1 MLEKYMSKPDIEK
14 EKIQKNCEKE
24 PFNFR
29 TDLATERRDLYRK
42 ANSIENEIDGI
53 ESEKEEINENITVER
68 VKITNEEGQKAIGKP
83 IGNYIT
89 IDIKKLKIAQDEDI
103 EKSAET
109 LSNELTKILDSHID
123 KQGEILVVGLGN
135 IYVTPDSLGPKV
147 VNDIEVTRHIINYL
161 PQYVEEGTR
170 MVSAISP
177 GVLGTTGIETV
188 EILKGIVD
196 NIHPKL
202 VIVIDALA
210 SRSIERISSTVQLS
224 DTGIVPGAG
233 VGNKRSEISKETLG
247 IPVIAIGIPTVVETA
262 VLVNDCLNL
271 FITKLQE
278 EAKSNEYLNQLK
290 EQDNYDEIKESLI
303 PGDFNLIVTPK
314 EIDDLI
320 ENMTEVV
327 AKGINMSMWDIRD
340 RLNLSQFLYKILSKK
355 EPYHNYFLI
364 KVLFKFI
371 GLFL

>member
-1 MLEKYMSKPDIEK
+1 M
-14 EKIQKNCEKE
+14 
-24 PFNFR
+24 FNFR
-29 TDLATERRDLYRK
+29 TDLASERREIYQK
-42 ANSIENEIDGI
+42 AN
-53 ESEKEEINENITVER
+53 KLEEINGIQTDQEEIDENIKVER
-68 VKITNEEGQKAIGKP
+68 VKITSEEGEKAIGKP

-89 IDIKKLKIAQDEDI
+89 IDIKKLKIAQDEEI
-103 EKSAET
+103 QKASET
-109 LSNELTKILDSHID
+109 LSNELRKLIDNHID

-135 IYVTPDSLGPKV
+135 IYVTPDALGPKV
-147 VNDIEVTRHIINYL
+147 INNIEVTRHIIKYL

-196 NIHPKL
+196 NINPKL

-233 VGNKRSEISKETLG
+233 VGNTRSEISQKTLG

-262 VLVNDCLNL
+262 VLVNDSLDL
-271 FITKLQE
+271 FIEKLQN
-278 EAKSNEYLNQLK
+278 EAKSNDYLNKLK
-290 EQDNYDEIKESLI
+290 EEDNYEEIKEALI
-303 PGDFNLIVTPK
+303 PKEYNLIVTPK

-320 ENMTEVV
+320 ENMSDVV
-327 AKGINMSMWDIRD
+327 SNGIN
-340 RLNLSQFLYKILSKK
+340 LA
-355 EPYHNYFLI
+355 
-364 KVLFKFI
+364 V
-371 GLFL
+371 